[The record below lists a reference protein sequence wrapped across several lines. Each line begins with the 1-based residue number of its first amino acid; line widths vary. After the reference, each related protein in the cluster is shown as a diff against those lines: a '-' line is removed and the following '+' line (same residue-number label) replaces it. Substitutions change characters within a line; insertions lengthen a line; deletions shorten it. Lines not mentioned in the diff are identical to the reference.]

1 MRTNGALQVAQP
13 LAVAFPSAD
22 SQESAMTPT
31 PSPQRRQHLLS
42 FRRISLLSSSPL
54 GNRHST
60 VSIASSYQSTP
71 DSPGG
76 TSTESLNAH
85 VGVKASSGAASGSPG
100 GVKGPTKGGARGN
113 GRPTSVEV
121 GKKVVRRKE
130 PLLVDDA
137 KEAKRRKVI
146 VELYETERAY
156 VDGLDLIYAVSDRRG
171 SYQ

>member
-1 MRTNGALQVAQP
+1 M
-13 LAVAFPSAD
+13 
-22 SQESAMTPT
+22 
-31 PSPQRRQHLLS
+31 
-42 FRRISLLSSSPL
+42 
-54 GNRHST
+54 
-60 VSIASSYQSTP
+60 
-71 DSPGG
+71 
-76 TSTESLNAH
+76 
-85 VGVKASSGAASGSPG
+85 
-100 GVKGPTKGGARGN
+100 KGPTKGGARGN